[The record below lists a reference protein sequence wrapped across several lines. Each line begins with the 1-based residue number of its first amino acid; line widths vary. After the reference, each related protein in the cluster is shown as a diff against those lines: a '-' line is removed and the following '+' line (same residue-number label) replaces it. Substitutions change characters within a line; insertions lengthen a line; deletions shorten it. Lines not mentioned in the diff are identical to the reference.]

1 MVLTA
6 SFALSP
12 AIGLVCHRRLADM
25 ALCAPGRADWPPQ
38 DLTPTIEASGPHDF
52 TVRVSIVRPRAADR
66 SQAKACPAITSTRP
80 TLPASTASHPDVR
93 DDRDTPLVGDET
105 VTDMQVICANM
116 KSKYFCKRGWTGKS
130 VNCPSGKSWMAVT
143 ANRNVQATSSISQER
158 NVGPARRRYFFNMA
172 SRCLTRLSSCSCC

>member
-25 ALCAPGRADWPPQ
+25 ALSAPGRADWSPQ

-52 TVRVSIVRPRAADR
+52 TVRVSIVRPRAPDR

-105 VTDMQVICANM
+105 ATDMQVICANM

-130 VNCPSGKSWMAVT
+130 VNCPSGKIT
-143 ANRNVQATSSISQER
+143 QPGRANRGWPLPQSTTS
-158 NVGPARRRYFFNMA
+158 RRLPVFPRSEM
-172 SRCLTRLSSCSCC
+172 LVPRLAAIFSTWRHAA